1 MDATAQL
8 VAAELARCADQLTVT
23 ASQLTGLR
31 DNADRGLGGGLGGEL
46 SGDVDSGPQ
55 AASAGRL
62 GALTAA
68 LGRQWRDA
76 VAQRAA
82 EADEAGR
89 RLADTA
95 AGLRSVVGAYR
106 DVDVTARRRQSTEG
120 S

>member
-1 MDATAQL
+1 MDTTAQL
-8 VAAELARCADQLTVT
+8 IAAELTRCADQL
-23 ASQLTGLR
+23 AGAARQLTGLR
-31 DNADRGLGGGLGGEL
+31 DAADHGLRDAAGGGLAGTADG
-46 SGDVDSGPQ
+46 GPQ

-62 GALTAA
+62 GSLTAA

-82 EADEAGR
+82 EADDAGR

-106 DVDVTARRRQSTEG
+106 DVDVTSRRRQPTEG
-120 S
+120 N

>member
-8 VAAELARCADQLTVT
+8 IAAELTRCADQLAGT
-23 ASQLTGLR
+23 ARQLTGLR
-31 DNADRGLGGGLGGEL
+31 DDADRGLGGYADGGL
-46 SGDVDSGPQ
+46 SGGADGGPQ
-55 AASAGRL
+55 ATSAGRL

-76 VAQRAA
+76 LAQRAA
-82 EADEAGR
+82 EADDTGR

>member
-8 VAAELARCADQLTVT
+8 IAAELARCADQLAGT
-23 ASQLTGLR
+23 ARQLTVLR
-31 DNADRGLGGGLGGEL
+31 DDADRGLGG
-46 SGDVDSGPQ
+46 DADSGPQ
-55 AASAGRL
+55 AAAGRL

-68 LGRQWRDA
+68 LGRQWRDTL
-76 VAQRAA
+76 AQRAA

>member
-1 MDATAQL
+1 MDTTVQL
-8 VAAELARCADQLTVT
+8 IAAELTRCADQLAGT

-31 DNADRGLGGGLGGEL
+31 DATDRGLRGAAVG
-46 SGDVDSGPQ
+46 GPQ
-55 AASAGRL
+55 AAAAGRL

-82 EADEAGR
+82 EADDAGR

-106 DVDVTARRRQSTEG
+106 DVDLTARRRQSTEG